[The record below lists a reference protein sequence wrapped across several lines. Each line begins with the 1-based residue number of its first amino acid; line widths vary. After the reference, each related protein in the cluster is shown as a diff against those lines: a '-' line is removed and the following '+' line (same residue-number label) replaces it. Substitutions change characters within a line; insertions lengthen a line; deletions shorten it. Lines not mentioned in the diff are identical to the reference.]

1 MRTESFAFDLNARV
15 LVREV
20 QRPGR
25 VDALMVDYLGV
36 QYRVSYWDNG
46 DRRSVWLLADELG
59 AR

>member
-1 MRTESFAFDLNARV
+1 MRTETFAFDLNARV
-15 LVREV
+15 MVREV

-25 VDALMVDYLGV
+25 VDALMVDCLGP

-46 DRRSVWLLADELG
+46 DRKSVWLLADELE